1 MGVKGPI
8 QDIMEKV
15 HESQNPEMTE
25 IVAREMLGED
35 STLDLSDLSMTVVDC
50 LATMSMVQEH
60 YIINDLR

>member
-1 MGVKGPI
+1 
-8 QDIMEKV
+8 MEIV
-15 HESQNPEMTE
+15 HESQNPEITE

-35 STLDLSDLSMTVVDC
+35 STLDLSDISMTAVDC

>member
-1 MGVKGPI
+1 M
-8 QDIMEKV
+8 MEIV
-15 HESQNPEMTE
+15 HESQNPEITE

-35 STLDLSDLSMTVVDC
+35 STLDLSDLSMTAVDC